1 MCIDSPRLPPLFF
14 FPRSSSGYTYETF
27 LFLFSFFLISSF
39 SLSLAAPRLQE
50 EWSSMALICFRAS
63 GKRVWILIFFA
74 LRASVRHG
82 LRFGLVARGK
92 KEKRETH
99 LKWTDGLS
107 PFSQSA
113 PTPVPGLAE
122 THKAEC
128 GKSNR
133 DPSSCSI
140 EASGEVSLFPAFAS
154 CLFRMIFSFTAIF
167 YSYVAFGTR
176 YCFLVILLL
185 YSLSFQYY
193 ILFTSVI
200 FLYVGWECALSTSMI
215 WLDWG
220 IFADGLG
227 MEVGRCRDK
236 IDGRCD

>member
-1 MCIDSPRLPPLFF
+1 MAFAFFSLLRKRALNRTAARKLHYGRRELPFSIVCIDSPRLPPFF
-14 FPRSSSGYTYETF
+14 SPCSSSGYTYETF
-27 LFLFSFFLISSF
+27 LILFFFFLISSF

-74 LRASVRHG
+74 LRASVWQG

-133 DPSSCSI
+133 DPPPVRLWHRVRSHLVLLSR
-140 EASGEVSLFPAFAS
+140 AAF
-154 CLFRMIFSFTAIF
+154 
-167 YSYVAFGTR
+167 
-176 YCFLVILLL
+176 
-185 YSLSFQYY
+185 
-193 ILFTSVI
+193 SV
-200 FLYVGWECALSTSMI
+200 
-215 WLDWG
+215 
-220 IFADGLG
+220 
-227 MEVGRCRDK
+227 
-236 IDGRCD
+236 